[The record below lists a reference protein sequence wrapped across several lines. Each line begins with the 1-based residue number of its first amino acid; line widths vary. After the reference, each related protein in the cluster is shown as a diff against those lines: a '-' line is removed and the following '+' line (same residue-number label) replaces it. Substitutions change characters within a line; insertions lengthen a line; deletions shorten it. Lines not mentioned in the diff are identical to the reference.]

1 MFRPKIQDT
10 KILMIM
16 AFIAILSVMWV
27 SKSFEYIQSDDI
39 IDNNAFHD
47 FYLSEELTPT
57 LIKDKKSNN
66 TILGVLRKG

>member
-39 IDNNAFHD
+39 
-47 FYLSEELTPT
+47 L
-57 LIKDKKSNN
+57 DKKDAVSIMSEYLKAIKKMPGN
-66 TILGVLRKG
+66 IISEDD